1 MRLFSCE
8 ALIRRQGSKQCRC
21 LLMRLYIRN
30 SLFLFPP
37 SSSVPTPASSPI
49 NPEAIRDRKYRKLRQ
64 NCDIQLPPL
73 GGSPTATT
81 RVATGTPMARS
92 NERNQTGR
100 SSPLHSKVGPDELVH
115 SDPITL
121 SNAAGQQ
128 FLAFILAGRGGLGL
142 QPWFRPFC
150 DSQAA
155 RTDS

>member
-1 MRLFSCE
+1 MIE
-8 ALIRRQGSKQCRC
+8 
-21 LLMRLYIRN
+21 
-30 SLFLFPP
+30 
-37 SSSVPTPASSPI
+37 
-49 NPEAIRDRKYRKLRQ
+49 YRKLRQ

-81 RVATGTPMARS
+81 RVATGTPVARS
-92 NERNQTGR
+92 NESNQTRR